1 MFDFRFCFCNL
12 TGKSLFRTFQLG
24 VPVEVFL
31 CIFSRSK
38 GGIKRNGNL
47 FVCII
52 IQGLK
57 GLAAFLQTVSVG
69 IDQLAVDPVFFLF
82 GSILHLF
89 CLKGILLSVSFK
101 GSLNDP
107 AKVRRFLADT
117 VQGISGR
124 IVGGQ
129 HGRYGFKF
137 HAVIFRSELGQRKN
151 GIFYRFISAIND
163 IWSKIPFL
171 YLLHQSFECMIQMD
185 AGGFIQREG
194 RVIAINGC
202 AVTDFLCNKRT

>member
-1 MFDFRFCFCNL
+1 MFFDKTVFCQLLLDLTEIAFSPGNVQGIGDGLQMFDFRFCFCNL

-137 HAVIFRSELGQRKN
+137 HAVIF
-151 GIFYRFISAIND
+151 
-163 IWSKIPFL
+163 
-171 YLLHQSFECMIQMD
+171 QMCIRD
-185 AGGFIQREG
+185 R
-194 RVIAINGC
+194 
-202 AVTDFLCNKRT
+202 DFP